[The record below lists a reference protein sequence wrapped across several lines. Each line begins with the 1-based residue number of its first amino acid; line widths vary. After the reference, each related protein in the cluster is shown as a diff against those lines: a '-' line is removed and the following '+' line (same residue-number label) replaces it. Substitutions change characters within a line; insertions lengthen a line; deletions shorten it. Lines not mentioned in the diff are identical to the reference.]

1 MKSTLSIIAL
11 ALTMVLTA
19 CTVSDIPVSA
29 VDEGQWA
36 IDESYMD
43 TSVNPGNDF
52 FMYCNGGFWRNNPA
66 VRYEIFGI
74 VEEARTDAT
83 NRMRALTLPSF
94 EKIKTDID
102 RIADTQSE
110 AGKTIQGALDRISAV
125 TTQEE
130 AWKLMGQLMAEGF
143 QTPVGLNLFS
153 KDGKMALALYL
164 DTSLEWYVK
173 ENSKAKADMNVDM
186 PMRRQ
191 ADVYMGLLDNPEL
204 VAAMQPVKADTR
216 AVAPKEYQMYIKFC
230 EGLGVSP
237 DNLYDIADMPDIE
250 VNDIDFTYSCEKL
263 KELQNAPLD
272 DLVKMMKDKVENDAF
287 LASPDAFESLLGKGY
302 GVNEKNS
309 MINKITRNYLFY
321 EQARH
326 YADAYVTP
334 EMKATVLARCEELR
348 QTFIKRIGDNTW
360 ISDASKERMMDK
372 LNDIGF
378 SVGYPDQWLDWKE
391 LTTQP
396 SFLDDIIALRSANV
410 GLYKQLFGKDTHQF
424 CFNVVLLYE
433 NIASP
438 TNIYFPEFNEVVVL
452 PANMMEPFSSP
463 TYNQAANYATSYLFA
478 HEIIHAFDSN
488 CSLYDKYG
496 NHREIFANEDDK
508 KEYQN
513 RTLQLVDC
521 FNALEVMPNGE
532 LPGVCCDGNF
542 TLSENIADLGGFMVA
557 YDAYKNYLKN
567 NGFQGEELVRQKR
580 LFYRAY
586 ANLWR
591 SSYSADFA
599 LYFTQGPHQ
608 DVHAMERERVNGI
621 VMNTD
626 DWYELFDIK
635 PTDKLYVAPEKR
647 VKIW

>member
-1 MKSTLSIIAL
+1 
-11 ALTMVLTA
+11 MVLTS

-66 VRYEIFGI
+66 VGYDYYGI
-74 VEEARTDAT
+74 NQEARIDAY
-83 NRMRALTLPSF
+83 NRMRALTLPSL

-143 QTPVGLNLFS
+143 QTPVALEIFS
-153 KDGKMALALYL
+153 KDGKMAFVLYL
-164 DTSLEWYVK
+164 DEDFAWYAK
-173 ENSKAKADMNVDM
+173 ESSKAKADMNIDM

-191 ADVYMGLLDNPEL
+191 ADVYMGLLDNPGL
-204 VAAMQPVKADTR
+204 VAAMQPVKAHTR

-250 VNDIDFTYSCEKL
+250 KNYLTTYYFEKL

-287 LASPDAFESLLGKGY
+287 LASPAAFESLLGKGY
-302 GVNEKNS
+302 GESEKIY
-309 MINKITRNYLFY
+309 MINIITRKYLLY

-348 QTFIKRIGDNTW
+348 QAFIKRIGDNTW
-360 ISDASKERMMDK
+360 ISDASKERMMEK
-372 LNDIGF
+372 INDIGF

-396 SFLDDIIALRSANV
+396 SFLDDIVALRSATV
-410 GLYKQLFGKDTHQF
+410 GLYKQLFGKDTHQD
-424 CFNVVLLYE
+424 CFNVVLLSE
-433 NIASP
+433 NIMTPS
-438 TNIYFPEFNEVVVL
+438 NIYFPYFNEVVVL

-488 CSLYDKYG
+488 LSIYDKYG

-513 RTLQLVDC
+513 RTQQLVDC
-521 FNALEVMPNGE
+521 FNAFEVMPNGE
-532 LPGVCCDGNF
+532 LPGVCCDGKF

-567 NGFQGEELVRQKR
+567 NGFRGEELVRQKR
-580 LFYRAY
+580 LFYQAY

-599 LYFTQGPHQ
+599 LYYTVGPHQ

>member
-1 MKSTLSIIAL
+1 MKSTLKIIAL
-11 ALTMVLTA
+11 ALTMVLTS

-66 VRYEIFGI
+66 VGYEYYGI
-74 VEEARTDAT
+74 NQEARIDAY
-83 NRMRALTLPSF
+83 NRMSALTLPSL

-110 AGKTIQGALDRISAV
+110 ARKTIQGALDRISAV

-143 QTPVGLNLFS
+143 QTPVALNLFS
-153 KDGKMALALYL
+153 KDGKMALALFL
-164 DTSLEWYVK
+164 NEGFEWNAK
-173 ENSKAKADMNVDM
+173 DNSKAKADMNVDM

-191 ADVYMGLLDNPEL
+191 ADVYMGLQDNPGL
-204 VAAMQPVKADTR
+204 VAAMQPVKAHTR

-250 VNDIDFTYSCEKL
+250 KDDLTYHYEKL

-302 GVNEKNS
+302 DESEKIY
-309 MINKITRNYLFY
+309 MINIITRKYLLY

-348 QTFIKRIGDNTW
+348 QAFIKRIGDNTW
-360 ISDASKERMMDK
+360 ISDASKERMMEK
-372 LNDIGF
+372 INDIGF

-396 SFLDDIIALRSANV
+396 SFLDDIVALRSATV
-410 GLYKQLFGKDTHQF
+410 GLYKQLFGKDTHQD
-424 CFNVVLLYE
+424 CFNVVLLSE
-433 NIASP
+433 NIMTPS
-438 TNIYFPEFNEVVVL
+438 NIYFPYFNEVVVL

-488 CSLYDKYG
+488 LSIYDKYG

-513 RTLQLVDC
+513 RTQQLVDC
-521 FNALEVMPNGE
+521 FNAFEVMPNGE
-532 LPGVCCDGNF
+532 LPGVCCDGKF

-567 NGFQGEELVRQKR
+567 NGFRGEELVRQKR
-580 LFYRAY
+580 LFYQAY

-599 LYFTQGPHQ
+599 LYYTVGPHQ

-626 DWYELFDIK
+626 DWYELFGVK

-647 VKIW
+647 IIIW

>member
-66 VRYEIFGI
+66 VGYEYYGI
-74 VEEARTDAT
+74 NQEARIDAY
-83 NRMRALTLPSF
+83 NRMSALTLPSL

-143 QTPVGLNLFS
+143 QTPVDLEIFS
-153 KDGKMALALYL
+153 KDGKMAFALYL
-164 DTSLEWYVK
+164 DEDFEWYAK

-191 ADVYMGLLDNPEL
+191 ADVYMGLLDNPGL
-204 VAAMQPVKADTR
+204 VAAMQPVKAHTR
-216 AVAPKEYQMYIKFC
+216 AVATKEYQMYIKFC

-237 DNLYDIADMPDIE
+237 DNLYGIADMPDIE
-250 VNDIDFTYSCEKL
+250 KDDDSTYNFEKL

-302 GVNEKNS
+302 GESEKIY
-309 MINKITRNYLFY
+309 MINKINSRYLLY

-348 QTFIKRIGDNTW
+348 QAFIKRIGDNTW

-372 LNDIGF
+372 INDIGF

-396 SFLDDIIALRSANV
+396 SFLDDIVALRSAKV
-410 GLYKQLFGKDTHQF
+410 GLYKQLFEKDTHQV
-424 CFNVVLLYE
+424 CFNFVLLLE
-433 NIASP
+433 NIMTP

-513 RTLQLVDC
+513 RTQQLVDC

-532 LPGVCCDGNF
+532 LPGVCCDGKF

-567 NGFQGEELVRQKR
+567 NGFRGEELVRQKR
-580 LFYRAY
+580 LFYQAY

-591 SSYSADFA
+591 SSYSVDFA
-599 LYFTQGPHQ
+599 LLFTVGPHQ

-626 DWYELFDIK
+626 DWYELFGVK

-647 VKIW
+647 IIIW

>member
-11 ALTMVLTA
+11 ALTMVLTS

-66 VRYEIFGI
+66 VGYDYYGI
-74 VEEARTDAT
+74 NQEARIDAY
-83 NRMRALTLPSF
+83 NRMSALTLPSL
-94 EKIKTDID
+94 EKIETDID

-110 AGKTIQGALDRISAV
+110 ARKTIQGALDRISAV

-143 QTPVGLNLFS
+143 QTPVALNLFS
-153 KDGKMALALYL
+153 KDGKMALALFL
-164 DTSLEWYVK
+164 NEGFEWDAK

-191 ADVYMGLLDNPEL
+191 ADVYMGLLDNPGL
-204 VAAMQPVKADTR
+204 VAAMQPVKAHTR

-237 DNLYDIADMPDIE
+237 DNLYDIAGMPDIE
-250 VNDIDFTYSCEKL
+250 KDDLTYHYEKL

-302 GVNEKNS
+302 GESEKIY
-309 MINKITRNYLFY
+309 MINIITRKYLLY

-348 QTFIKRIGDNTW
+348 QAFIKRIGDNTW
-360 ISDASKERMMDK
+360 ISDASKEKMMEK
-372 LNDIGF
+372 INDIGF

-396 SFLDDIIALRSANV
+396 SFLDDIVALRSATV
-410 GLYKQLFGKDTHQF
+410 GLYKQLFGKDTHQD
-424 CFNVVLLYE
+424 CFNVVLISE
-433 NIASP
+433 NIMTPS
-438 TNIYFPEFNEVVVL
+438 NIYFPYFNEVVVL

-488 CSLYDKYG
+488 LYIYDKYG

-513 RTLQLVDC
+513 RTQQLVDC

-532 LPGVCCDGNF
+532 QPGVCCDGKF

-567 NGFQGEELVRQKR
+567 NGFRGEELVRQKR
-580 LFYRAY
+580 LFYQAY

-599 LYFTQGPHQ
+599 LYYTVGPHQ

-626 DWYELFDIK
+626 DWYELFGVK

-647 VKIW
+647 IIIW

>member
-11 ALTMVLTA
+11 ALTMVLTS

-36 IDESYMD
+36 IDESFMD

-66 VRYEIFGI
+66 VGYEYYGI
-74 VEEARTDAT
+74 NQEARIDAY
-83 NRMRALTLPSF
+83 NRMSALTLPSF

-143 QTPVGLNLFS
+143 QTPVDLEIFS
-153 KDGKMALALYL
+153 KDGKMAFALYL
-164 DTSLEWYVK
+164 DEDFEWYAK
-173 ENSKAKADMNVDM
+173 ENSKAKADMNVEM

-191 ADVYMGLLDNPEL
+191 ADVYMGLLDNPGL
-204 VAAMQPVKADTR
+204 VAAMQPVKAATR

-250 VNDIDFTYSCEKL
+250 ENDIDLTNSCEKL

-302 GVNEKNS
+302 GESEKIY
-309 MINKITRNYLFY
+309 MINKINSRYLLY

-348 QTFIKRIGDNTW
+348 QAFIKRIGDNTW

-372 LNDIGF
+372 INDIGF

-396 SFLDDIIALRSANV
+396 SFLDDIVALRSAKV
-410 GLYKQLFGKDTHQF
+410 GLYKQLFEKDTHQF
-424 CFNVVLLYE
+424 CFNFVLLLE
-433 NIASP
+433 NIMTP

-591 SSYSADFA
+591 SSYSADLA
-599 LYFTQGPHQ
+599 LYFTQGPYQ

>member
-1 MKSTLSIIAL
+1 MKSTLKIIAL
-11 ALTMVLTA
+11 ALTMVLTS

-66 VRYEIFGI
+66 VGYDYYGI
-74 VEEARTDAT
+74 NQEARIDAY
-83 NRMRALTLPSF
+83 NRMSALTLPSL
-94 EKIKTDID
+94 EKIETDID

-110 AGKTIQGALDRISAV
+110 ARKTIQGALDRISAV

-143 QTPVGLNLFS
+143 QTPVALNLFS
-153 KDGKMALALYL
+153 KDGKMALALFL
-164 DTSLEWYVK
+164 NEGFEWNAK
-173 ENSKAKADMNVDM
+173 DNSKAKADMNVDM

-191 ADVYMGLLDNPEL
+191 ADVYMGLLDNPGL
-204 VAAMQPVKADTR
+204 VAAMQPVKAHTR

-237 DNLYDIADMPDIE
+237 DNLYGIADLPDIE
-250 VNDIDFTYSCEKL
+250 KDDLTYHYEKL

-302 GVNEKNS
+302 GEIEKIY
-309 MINKITRNYLFY
+309 MINIITKKYLLY

-348 QTFIKRIGDNTW
+348 QAFIKRIGDNTW
-360 ISDASKERMMDK
+360 ISDASKEKMMEK
-372 LNDIGF
+372 INDIGF

-396 SFLDDIIALRSANV
+396 SFLDDIVALRSATV
-410 GLYKQLFGKDTHQF
+410 GLYKQLFGKDTHQD
-424 CFNVVLLYE
+424 CFNVVLISE
-433 NIASP
+433 NIMTP
-438 TNIYFPEFNEVVVL
+438 TNIYFPYFNEVVVL

-488 CSLYDKYG
+488 LYIYDKYG

-513 RTLQLVDC
+513 RTQQLVDC
-521 FNALEVMPNGE
+521 FNAFEVMPNGE
-532 LPGVCCDGNF
+532 LPGVCCDGKF

-567 NGFQGEELVRQKR
+567 NGFRGEELVRQKR
-580 LFYRAY
+580 LFYQAY

-599 LYFTQGPHQ
+599 LYYTVGPHQ

-626 DWYELFDIK
+626 DWYELFGVK

>member
-1 MKSTLSIIAL
+1 
-11 ALTMVLTA
+11 MVLTA

-66 VRYEIFGI
+66 VGYEYYGI
-74 VEEARTDAT
+74 NQEARIDAY
-83 NRMRALTLPSF
+83 NRMSALTLPSL

-102 RIADTQSE
+102 RIADTHSE

-143 QTPVGLNLFS
+143 QTPVDLEIFS
-153 KDGKMALALYL
+153 KDGKMAFALYL
-164 DTSLEWYVK
+164 DEDFEWYAK

-191 ADVYMGLLDNPEL
+191 ADVYMGLLDNPGL
-204 VAAMQPVKADTR
+204 VAAMQPVKAHTR

-237 DNLYDIADMPDIE
+237 DNLYGIADMPDIE
-250 VNDIDFTYSCEKL
+250 KDDDSTYNFEKL

-302 GVNEKNS
+302 GESEKIY
-309 MINKITRNYLFY
+309 MINKINSRYLLY

-348 QTFIKRIGDNTW
+348 QAFIKRIGDNTW
-360 ISDASKERMMDK
+360 ISDASKEKMMDK
-372 LNDIGF
+372 INDIGF

-396 SFLDDIIALRSANV
+396 SFLDDIVALRSAKV
-410 GLYKQLFGKDTHQF
+410 GLYKQLFGKDTHQV
-424 CFNVVLLYE
+424 CFNFVLLLE
-433 NIASP
+433 NIMTP
-438 TNIYFPEFNEVVVL
+438 TNIYFPDFNEVVVL

-488 CSLYDKYG
+488 CSLYDKNG

-513 RTLQLVDC
+513 RTQQLVDC

-532 LPGVCCDGNF
+532 LPGVCCDGKF

-567 NGFQGEELVRQKR
+567 NGFRGEELVRQKR
-580 LFYRAY
+580 LFYQAY

-591 SSYSADFA
+591 SSYSVDFA
-599 LYFTQGPHQ
+599 LLFTVGPHQ

-626 DWYELFDIK
+626 DWYELFGVK

-647 VKIW
+647 IVIW

>member
-1 MKSTLSIIAL
+1 
-11 ALTMVLTA
+11 MVLTS

-66 VRYEIFGI
+66 VGYDYYGI
-74 VEEARTDAT
+74 NQEARIDAY
-83 NRMRALTLPSF
+83 NRMSALTLPSL

-143 QTPVGLNLFS
+143 QTPVALNLFS
-153 KDGKMALALYL
+153 KDGKMALALFL
-164 DTSLEWYVK
+164 NEGFEWNAK
-173 ENSKAKADMNVDM
+173 DNSKAKADMNVDM

-191 ADVYMGLLDNPEL
+191 ADVYMGLLDNPGL
-204 VAAMQPVKADTR
+204 VAAMQPVKAHTR

-237 DNLYDIADMPDIE
+237 DNLYDIAGMPDIE
-250 VNDIDFTYSCEKL
+250 KDDLTYHYEKL

-302 GVNEKNS
+302 GESEKIY
-309 MINKITRNYLFY
+309 MINIITRKYLLY

-334 EMKATVLARCEELR
+334 EMKATVLARCKELR
-348 QTFIKRIGDNTW
+348 QAFIKRIGDNTW
-360 ISDASKERMMDK
+360 ISDASKERMMEK
-372 LNDIGF
+372 INDIGF

-396 SFLDDIIALRSANV
+396 SFLDDIVALRSATV
-410 GLYKQLFGKDTHQF
+410 GLYKQLFGKDTHQD
-424 CFNVVLLYE
+424 CFNVVLLSE
-433 NIASP
+433 NIMTPS
-438 TNIYFPEFNEVVVL
+438 NIYFPYFNEVVVL
-452 PANMMEPFSSP
+452 PANMMEPYSSP

-478 HEIIHAFDSN
+478 HEIIHAFDSLF
-488 CSLYDKYG
+488 SL
-496 NHREIFANEDDK
+496 
-508 KEYQN
+508 
-513 RTLQLVDC
+513 
-521 FNALEVMPNGE
+521 
-532 LPGVCCDGNF
+532 
-542 TLSENIADLGGFMVA
+542 
-557 YDAYKNYLKN
+557 
-567 NGFQGEELVRQKR
+567 
-580 LFYRAY
+580 
-586 ANLWR
+586 
-591 SSYSADFA
+591 
-599 LYFTQGPHQ
+599 
-608 DVHAMERERVNGI
+608 
-621 VMNTD
+621 
-626 DWYELFDIK
+626 
-635 PTDKLYVAPEKR
+635 
-647 VKIW
+647 

>member
-1 MKSTLSIIAL
+1 MK
-11 ALTMVLTA
+11 
-19 CTVSDIPVSA
+19 
-29 VDEGQWA
+29 
-36 IDESYMD
+36 
-43 TSVNPGNDF
+43 
-52 FMYCNGGFWRNNPA
+52 
-66 VRYEIFGI
+66 
-74 VEEARTDAT
+74 
-83 NRMRALTLPSF
+83 ALTLPSL

-102 RIADTQSE
+102 RIADTHSE

-143 QTPVGLNLFS
+143 QTPVALEIFS
-153 KDGKMALALYL
+153 KDGKMAFVLYL
-164 DTSLEWYVK
+164 DDSFEWYAK
-173 ENSKAKADMNVDM
+173 ENSKAKADMKVEM

-191 ADVYMGLLDNPEL
+191 ADVYMGLLDNPGL
-204 VAAMQPVKADTR
+204 VAAMQPVKAATR

-237 DNLYDIADMPDIE
+237 DNLYDIADMPD
-250 VNDIDFTYSCEKL
+250 VDKKDYSTYNFEKL

-302 GVNEKNS
+302 GVNEKNY

-348 QTFIKRIGDNTW
+348 QAFIKRIGDNTW
-360 ISDASKERMMDK
+360 ISDASKEKMMDK
-372 LNDIGF
+372 INNIGF

-396 SFLDDIIALRSANV
+396 SFLDDILTLRSAKV
-410 GLYKQLFGKDTHQF
+410 GLYKQLFGKDTHQV
-424 CFNVVLLYE
+424 CFNVALLYE
-433 NIASP
+433 NITTP
-438 TNIYFPEFNEVVVL
+438 TNIYFPSFNEVVVL

-488 CSLYDKYG
+488 CFLYDKNG
-496 NHREIFANEDDK
+496 NYWDLFANEDDK

-513 RTLQLVDC
+513 RTQQLVDC

-591 SSYSADFA
+591 SSYSADLA

>member
-1 MKSTLSIIAL
+1 MKSTLKIIAL
-11 ALTMVLTA
+11 ALTMVLTS

-66 VRYEIFGI
+66 VGYDYYGI
-74 VEEARTDAT
+74 NQEARIDAY
-83 NRMRALTLPSF
+83 NRMSALTLPSL
-94 EKIKTDID
+94 EKIETDID

-110 AGKTIQGALDRISAV
+110 ARKTIQGALDRISAV

-143 QTPVGLNLFS
+143 QTPVALNLFS
-153 KDGKMALALYL
+153 KDGKMALALFL
-164 DTSLEWYVK
+164 NEGFEWDAK

-191 ADVYMGLLDNPEL
+191 ADVYMGLLDNPGL
-204 VAAMQPVKADTR
+204 VAAMQPVKAHTR

-237 DNLYDIADMPDIE
+237 DNLYDIAGMPDIE
-250 VNDIDFTYSCEKL
+250 KDDLTYHYEKL

-302 GVNEKNS
+302 GESEKIY
-309 MINKITRNYLFY
+309 MINIITRKYLLY

-348 QTFIKRIGDNTW
+348 QAFIKRIGDNTW
-360 ISDASKERMMDK
+360 ISDASKERMMEK
-372 LNDIGF
+372 INDIGF

-396 SFLDDIIALRSANV
+396 SFLDDIVALRSATV
-410 GLYKQLFGKDTHQF
+410 GLYKQLFGKDTHQD
-424 CFNVVLLYE
+424 CFNVVLLSE
-433 NIASP
+433 NIMTPS
-438 TNIYFPEFNEVVVL
+438 NIYFPYFNEVVVL

-488 CSLYDKYG
+488 WSLYDKYG

-513 RTLQLVDC
+513 RTQQLVDC
-521 FNALEVMPNGE
+521 FNAFEVMPNGE
-532 LPGVCCDGNF
+532 LPGVCCDGKF

-567 NGFQGEELVRQKR
+567 NGFRGEELVRQKR
-580 LFYRAY
+580 LFYQAY

-599 LYFTQGPHQ
+599 LYYTVGPHQ

>member
-1 MKSTLSIIAL
+1 
-11 ALTMVLTA
+11 MVLTS

-66 VRYEIFGI
+66 VGYDYYGI
-74 VEEARTDAT
+74 NQEARIDAY
-83 NRMRALTLPSF
+83 NRMSALTLPSL
-94 EKIKTDID
+94 EKIETDID

-110 AGKTIQGALDRISAV
+110 ARKTIQGALDRISAV

-143 QTPVGLNLFS
+143 QTPVALNLFS
-153 KDGKMALALYL
+153 KDGKMALALFL
-164 DTSLEWYVK
+164 NEGFEWDAK

-191 ADVYMGLLDNPEL
+191 ADVYMGLLDNPGL
-204 VAAMQPVKADTR
+204 VAAMQPVKAHTR
-216 AVAPKEYQMYIKFC
+216 AVAPKEYQKYIKFC

-237 DNLYDIADMPDIE
+237 DNLYDIAGMPDIE
-250 VNDIDFTYSCEKL
+250 KDDLTYHYEKL

-302 GVNEKNS
+302 GESEKIY
-309 MINKITRNYLFY
+309 MINIITRKYLLY

-334 EMKATVLARCEELR
+334 EMKATVLARCKELR
-348 QTFIKRIGDNTW
+348 QAFIKRIGDNTW
-360 ISDASKERMMDK
+360 ISDASKERMMEK
-372 LNDIGF
+372 INDIGF

-396 SFLDDIIALRSANV
+396 SFLDDIVALRSATV
-410 GLYKQLFGKDTHQF
+410 GLYKQLFGKDTHQD
-424 CFNVVLLYE
+424 CFNVVLLSE
-433 NIASP
+433 NIMTPS
-438 TNIYFPEFNEVVVL
+438 NIYFPYFNEVVVL

-488 CSLYDKYG
+488 LSIYDKYG

-513 RTLQLVDC
+513 RTQQLVDC
-521 FNALEVMPNGE
+521 FNAFEVMPNGE
-532 LPGVCCDGNF
+532 LPGVCCDGKF

-567 NGFQGEELVRQKR
+567 NGFRGEELVRQKR
-580 LFYRAY
+580 LFYQAY

-599 LYFTQGPHQ
+599 LYYTVGPHQ

-626 DWYELFDIK
+626 DWYELFGVK

-647 VKIW
+647 IIIW

>member
-1 MKSTLSIIAL
+1 MKSTLKIIAL
-11 ALTMVLTA
+11 ALTMVLTS

-66 VRYEIFGI
+66 VGYDYYGI
-74 VEEARTDAT
+74 NQEARIDAY
-83 NRMRALTLPSF
+83 NRMSALTLPSLK
-94 EKIKTDID
+94 KIETDID

-110 AGKTIQGALDRISAV
+110 AGETIQGALDRISAV

-143 QTPVGLNLFS
+143 QTPVALNLFS
-153 KDGKMALALYL
+153 KDGKMALALFL
-164 DTSLEWYVK
+164 NEGFEWNAK

-191 ADVYMGLLDNPEL
+191 ADVYMGLLDNPGL
-204 VAAMQPVKADTR
+204 VAAMQPVKAHTR

-237 DNLYDIADMPDIE
+237 DNLYDIAGMPDIE
-250 VNDIDFTYSCEKL
+250 KDDLTYHYEKL

-302 GVNEKNS
+302 DESEKIY
-309 MINKITRNYLFY
+309 MINIITRKYLLY

-348 QTFIKRIGDNTW
+348 QAFIKRIGDNTW
-360 ISDASKERMMDK
+360 ISDASKEKMMEK
-372 LNDIGF
+372 INDIGF

-396 SFLDDIIALRSANV
+396 SFLDDIVALRSATV
-410 GLYKQLFGKDTHQF
+410 GLYKQLFGKDKHQG
-424 CFNVVLLYE
+424 CFNVVLLSV
-433 NIASP
+433 NIMTP
-438 TNIYFPEFNEVVVL
+438 TNLYFPEFNEVVVL

-488 CSLYDKYG
+488 LSIYDKYG

-513 RTLQLVDC
+513 RTQQLVDC

-532 LPGVCCDGNF
+532 LPGVCCDGKF

-567 NGFQGEELVRQKR
+567 NGFRGEELVRQKR
-580 LFYRAY
+580 LFYQAY

-599 LYFTQGPHQ
+599 LYYTVGPHQ

-626 DWYELFDIK
+626 DWYELFGVK

-647 VKIW
+647 IIIW

>member
-1 MKSTLSIIAL
+1 MKSTLTIIAL
-11 ALTMVLTA
+11 ALTMVLTS
-19 CTVSDIPVSA
+19 CTDSDIPVSA

-66 VRYEIFGI
+66 VGYEYYGI
-74 VEEARTDAT
+74 NQEARIDAY
-83 NRMRALTLPSF
+83 NRMSALTLPSL
-94 EKIKTDID
+94 EKIKT
-102 RIADTQSE
+102 
-110 AGKTIQGALDRISAV
+110 DRISAV

-143 QTPVGLNLFS
+143 QTPVALNLFS
-153 KDGKMALALYL
+153 KDGKMALALFL
-164 DTSLEWYVK
+164 NEGFEWDAK

-191 ADVYMGLLDNPEL
+191 ADVYMGLLDNPGL
-204 VAAMQPVKADTR
+204 VAAMQPVKAHTR

-237 DNLYDIADMPDIE
+237 DNLYDIAGMPDIE
-250 VNDIDFTYSCEKL
+250 KDDLTYHYEKL

-302 GVNEKNS
+302 GESEKIY
-309 MINKITRNYLFY
+309 MINKINSRYLLY

-348 QTFIKRIGDNTW
+348 QAFIKRIGDNTW
-360 ISDASKERMMDK
+360 ISDASKERMMEK
-372 LNDIGF
+372 INDIGF

-396 SFLDDIIALRSANV
+396 SFLDDIVALRSATV
-410 GLYKQLFGKDTHQF
+410 GLYKQLFGKDTHQD
-424 CFNVVLLYE
+424 CFNVVLISE
-433 NIASP
+433 NIMTPS
-438 TNIYFPEFNEVVVL
+438 NIYFPYFNEVVVL

-513 RTLQLVDC
+513 RTQQLVDC

-532 LPGVCCDGNF
+532 LPGVCCDGKF

-567 NGFQGEELVRQKR
+567 NGFRGEELVRQKR
-580 LFYRAY
+580 LFYQAY

-599 LYFTQGPHQ
+599 LYYTVGPHQ

>member
-1 MKSTLSIIAL
+1 MKSTLKIIAL
-11 ALTMVLTA
+11 ALTMVLTS

-66 VRYEIFGI
+66 VGYEYYGI
-74 VEEARTDAT
+74 NQEARIDAY
-83 NRMRALTLPSF
+83 NRMSALTLPSL

-110 AGKTIQGALDRISAV
+110 ARKTIQGALDRISAV

-143 QTPVGLNLFS
+143 QTPVALNLFS
-153 KDGKMALALYL
+153 KDGKMALALFL
-164 DTSLEWYVK
+164 NEGFEWNAK
-173 ENSKAKADMNVDM
+173 DNSTAKADMNVDM

-191 ADVYMGLLDNPEL
+191 ADVYMGLQDNPGL
-204 VAAMQPVKADTR
+204 VAAMQPVKAHTR

-250 VNDIDFTYSCEKL
+250 KNDLTTYRFEKL

-302 GVNEKNS
+302 DESEKIY
-309 MINKITRNYLFY
+309 MINIITRKYLLY

-348 QTFIKRIGDNTW
+348 QAFIKRIGDNTW
-360 ISDASKERMMDK
+360 ISDASKERMMEK
-372 LNDIGF
+372 INDIGF

-396 SFLDDIIALRSANV
+396 SFLDDIVALRSATV
-410 GLYKQLFGKDTHQF
+410 GLYKQLFGKDTHQD
-424 CFNVVLLYE
+424 CFNVVLLSE
-433 NIASP
+433 NIMTPS
-438 TNIYFPEFNEVVVL
+438 NIYFPYFNEVVVL

-488 CSLYDKYG
+488 LSIYDKYG

-513 RTLQLVDC
+513 RTQQLVDC
-521 FNALEVMPNGE
+521 FNAFEVMPNGE
-532 LPGVCCDGNF
+532 LPGVCCDGKF

-567 NGFQGEELVRQKR
+567 NGFRGEELVRQKR
-580 LFYRAY
+580 LFYQAY

-599 LYFTQGPHQ
+599 LYYTVGPHQ

-626 DWYELFDIK
+626 DWYELFGVK

-647 VKIW
+647 IIIW

>member
-1 MKSTLSIIAL
+1 MKSTLKIIAL
-11 ALTMVLTA
+11 ALTMVLTS

-66 VRYEIFGI
+66 VGYEYYGI
-74 VEEARTDAT
+74 NQEARIDAY
-83 NRMRALTLPSF
+83 NRMSALTLPSL
-94 EKIKTDID
+94 EKIETDID

-110 AGKTIQGALDRISAV
+110 ARKTIQGALDRISAV

-143 QTPVGLNLFS
+143 QTPVALNLFS
-153 KDGKMALALYL
+153 KDGKMALALFL
-164 DTSLEWYVK
+164 NEGFEWNAK
-173 ENSKAKADMNVDM
+173 ENSKAKANMNVDM

-191 ADVYMGLLDNPEL
+191 ADVYMGLLDNPGL
-204 VAAMQPVKADTR
+204 VAAMQPVKAHTR

-250 VNDIDFTYSCEKL
+250 KDDITYHYEKL

-302 GVNEKNS
+302 GESEKIY
-309 MINKITRNYLFY
+309 MINIITTKYLLY

-348 QTFIKRIGDNTW
+348 QAFIKRIGDNTW
-360 ISDASKERMMDK
+360 ISDASKEKMMEK
-372 LNDIGF
+372 INDIGF
-378 SVGYPDQWLDWKE
+378 NVGYPDQWLDWKE

-396 SFLDDIIALRSANV
+396 SFLDDIVALRSATV
-410 GLYKQLFGKDTHQF
+410 GLYKQLFGKDKHQG
-424 CFNVVLLYE
+424 CFNVVLLSV
-433 NIASP
+433 NIMTP
-438 TNIYFPEFNEVVVL
+438 TNLYFPEFNEVVVL

-488 CSLYDKYG
+488 LSIYDKYG

-513 RTLQLVDC
+513 RTQQLVDC
-521 FNALEVMPNGE
+521 FNAFEVMPNGE
-532 LPGVCCDGNF
+532 LPGVCCDGKF

-567 NGFQGEELVRQKR
+567 NGFRGEELVRQKR
-580 LFYRAY
+580 LFYQAY

-599 LYFTQGPHQ
+599 LYYTVGPHQ

-626 DWYELFDIK
+626 DWYELFGVK

-647 VKIW
+647 IIIW

>member
-1 MKSTLSIIAL
+1 MKSSLKIIAL
-11 ALTMVLTA
+11 ALTMVLTS

-66 VRYEIFGI
+66 VGYDYYGI
-74 VEEARTDAT
+74 NQEARIDAY
-83 NRMRALTLPSF
+83 NRMSALTLPSL
-94 EKIKTDID
+94 EKIETDID

-110 AGKTIQGALDRISAV
+110 ARKTIQGALDRISAV

-143 QTPVGLNLFS
+143 QTPVALNLFS
-153 KDGKMALALYL
+153 KDGKMALALFL
-164 DTSLEWYVK
+164 NEGFEWYAK

-191 ADVYMGLLDNPEL
+191 ADVYMGLLDNPGL
-204 VAAMQPVKADTR
+204 VAAMQPVKAHTR

-237 DNLYDIADMPDIE
+237 DNLYDIAGMPDIE
-250 VNDIDFTYSCEKL
+250 KDDLTYHYEKL

-302 GVNEKNS
+302 DESEKIY
-309 MINKITRNYLFY
+309 MINIITTKYLLY

-348 QTFIKRIGDNTW
+348 QAFIKRIGDNTW
-360 ISDASKERMMDK
+360 ISDASKERMMEK
-372 LNDIGF
+372 INDIGF

-396 SFLDDIIALRSANV
+396 SFLDDIVALRSATV
-410 GLYKQLFGKDTHQF
+410 GLYKQLFGKDTHQD
-424 CFNVVLLYE
+424 CFNVVLLSE
-433 NIASP
+433 NIMTPS
-438 TNIYFPEFNEVVVL
+438 NIYFPYFNEVVVL

-488 CSLYDKYG
+488 CSIYDKYG

-513 RTLQLVDC
+513 RTQQLVDC
-521 FNALEVMPNGE
+521 FNAFEVMPNGE
-532 LPGVCCDGNF
+532 LPGVCCDGKF

-567 NGFQGEELVRQKR
+567 NGFRGEELVRQKR
-580 LFYRAY
+580 LFYQAY

-599 LYFTQGPHQ
+599 LYYTVGPHQ

-626 DWYELFDIK
+626 DWYELFGVK

-647 VKIW
+647 IIIW

>member
-11 ALTMVLTA
+11 ALTMALTS

-66 VRYEIFGI
+66 VGYDYYGI
-74 VEEARTDAT
+74 NQEARIDAY
-83 NRMRALTLPSF
+83 NRMSALTLPSLK
-94 EKIKTDID
+94 KIETDID

-110 AGKTIQGALDRISAV
+110 ARKTIQGALDRISAV

-143 QTPVGLNLFS
+143 QTPVALNLFS
-153 KDGKMALALYL
+153 KDGKMALALFL
-164 DTSLEWYVK
+164 NEGFEWDAK

-191 ADVYMGLLDNPEL
+191 ADVYVGLLDNPGL
-204 VAAMQPVKADTR
+204 VAAMQPVKAHTR

-237 DNLYDIADMPDIE
+237 DNLYGIADLPDIE
-250 VNDIDFTYSCEKL
+250 KDDLTYHYEKL

-302 GVNEKNS
+302 GESEKIY
-309 MINKITRNYLFY
+309 MINIITKKYLLY

-348 QTFIKRIGDNTW
+348 QAFIKRIGDNTW
-360 ISDASKERMMDK
+360 ISDASKERMMEK
-372 LNDIGF
+372 INDIGF

-396 SFLDDIIALRSANV
+396 SFLDDIVALRSATV
-410 GLYKQLFGKDTHQF
+410 GLYKQLFGKDTHQD
-424 CFNVVLLYE
+424 CFNVVLISE
-433 NIASP
+433 NIMTP
-438 TNIYFPEFNEVVVL
+438 TNIYFPYFNEVVVL

-488 CSLYDKYG
+488 LYIYDKYG

-513 RTLQLVDC
+513 RTQQLVDC
-521 FNALEVMPNGE
+521 FNAFEVMPNGE
-532 LPGVCCDGNF
+532 LPGVCCDGKF

-567 NGFQGEELVRQKR
+567 NGFRGEELVRQKR
-580 LFYRAY
+580 LFYQAY

-599 LYFTQGPHQ
+599 LYYTVGPHQ

-626 DWYELFDIK
+626 DWYELFGVK

-647 VKIW
+647 IIIW